1 MNILGSFFFCS
12 FTFTSSMLAKL
23 IFLFFSSIGVDVD
36 VVDGS
41 RSLVVGGGGE
51 ERGMEWVDR

>member
-1 MNILGSFFFCS
+1 
-12 FTFTSSMLAKL
+12 MLAKL

-41 RSLVVGGGGE
+41 RSLVGGGGGE